1 MQSSDPD
8 KVKEAV
14 RLIKAKIAEAEKLVY
29 VFHIHK
35 NESWLI
41 PVIIGKGGQ
50 QISALSTESNCRIDV
65 SRQELSIT
73 VTGEDEES
81 VAKARKVLDA
91 AIDRA
96 KRECVFV
103 QLPSNAVPAFIG
115 KAGANVQQFAKDH
128 KVAAERVRK
137 EPSKIKITGQEDS
150 VWSAKEALLEWI
162 RVWEENNAEASIPVD
177 KTMIPVVLGKDG
189 SVINALQKDSGCRI
203 DIDRGSSTITIRA
216 GTAEKRAEVIEK
228 INGIVAEAQ
237 EAIESEREQKRE
249 RDAEQRAE
257 KTKVEKI
264 LPVVTEPVENASPDS
279 RKDRTV
285 EFAARPIGLSEG
297 ASNSN
302 QVRKWNKSKTVSAPV
317 GTEAGRNLFGLLVS
331 NAALNTNESET
342 LSTSDISSN
351 GNAAEDGPVY
361 YKSISGFTVRV

>member
-1 MQSSDPD
+1 MT
-8 KVKEAV
+8 
-14 RLIKAKIAEAEKLVY
+14 EAEKLIF
-29 VFHIHK
+29 VFHIDQ

-41 PVIIGKGGQ
+41 PFIIGKGGQ

-91 AIDRA
+91 AIEKA

-103 QLPSNAVPAFIG
+103 QLPSDAVPAFIG
-115 KAGANVQQFAKDH
+115 KAGANIQQFAKDY
-128 KVAAERVRK
+128 KVGVELDRK
-137 EPSKIKITGQEDS
+137 EQSKIKITGQEDS
-150 VWSAKEALLEWI
+150 VLSAKKAVLEWI

-177 KTMIPVVLGKDG
+177 MTMIPIILGKDG

-228 INGIVAEAQ
+228 INSIVAEAQ

-249 RDAEQRAE
+249 RDAEEREE
-257 KTKVEKI
+257 KSKVEKI
-264 LPVVTEPVENASPDS
+264 LPAVAEPVENASPDS
-279 RKDRTV
+279 RKDRTL
-285 EFAARPIGLSEG
+285 EFAARPVGLSEG
-297 ASNSN
+297 ALNSN
-302 QVRKWNKSKTVSAPV
+302 QGGKWNKSKTISTPV
-317 GTEAGRNLFGLLVS
+317 GSAAGRNLFGLLVS
-331 NAALNTNESET
+331 NTALNTNEAEIS
-342 LSTSDISSN
+342 STSDISSN

-361 YKSISGFTVRV
+361 YKSVSGFTVRV